1 MVTCSQ
7 VLNSVLFFL
16 FFPEG
21 KVLLKKLNDGFG
33 VSEGFLINIV
43 DLLKSIRQSLLSKF
57 ACLLV
62 VVHHL
67 VVEHGE
73 VQSKSKSD
81 WVACVQTLGG
91 GLSKLVV
98 LKSSILDGLELVS
111 VGALGYVSVV
121 VSDHLVEEGLGLV
134 GGGDSHAGGLDD
146 FDDGDALVV
155 ELTLDLFL
163 VSSKS
168 VIELLVLGVLLDGGD
183 GSNGSSLGTN
193 LVFESYG

>member
-1 MVTCSQ
+1 
-7 VLNSVLFFL
+7 LFFL

-21 KVLLKKLNDGFG
+21 KVLLEKLNDGFG
-33 VSEGFLINIV
+33 VSEGFFVNIV
-43 DLLKSIRQSLLSKF
+43 YLFQGIRQRLFTEF

-67 VVEHGE
+67 VVEHRE

-81 WVACVQTLGG
+81 WVACIQAFGG
-91 GLSKLVV
+91 GLGELIV
-98 LKSSILDGLELVS
+98 LQGSILDGGELVS
-111 VGALGYVSVV
+111 VGALSDVSVV

-134 GGGDSHAGGLDD
+134 SGSNSHAGGLDD

-155 ELTLDLFL
+155 ELTFDLFL
-163 VSSKS
+163 IPSESIV
-168 VIELLVLGVLLDGGD
+168 ELLVLGVLLDGGD

-193 LVFESYG
+193 LVFESY

>member
-1 MVTCSQ
+1 
-7 VLNSVLFFL
+7 
-16 FFPEG
+16 
-21 KVLLKKLNDGFG
+21 
-33 VSEGFLINIV
+33 
-43 DLLKSIRQSLLSKF
+43 
-57 ACLLV
+57 
-62 VVHHL
+62 
-67 VVEHGE
+67 VEHGE
-73 VQSKSKSD
+73 VQGKSKSD

-91 GLSKLVV
+91 LLSKLVV
-98 LKSSILDGLELVS
+98 LEGSILDGLELVS
-111 VGALGYVSVV
+111 VGAFGDVSVI

-163 VSSKS
+163 VSSKGI
-168 VIELLVLGVLLDGGD
+168 VELLVLRVLLDGGD